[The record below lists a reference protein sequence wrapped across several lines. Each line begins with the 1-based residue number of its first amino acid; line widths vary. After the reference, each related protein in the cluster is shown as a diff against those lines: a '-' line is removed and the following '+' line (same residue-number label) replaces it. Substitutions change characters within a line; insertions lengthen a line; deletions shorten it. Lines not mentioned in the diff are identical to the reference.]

1 MQINYS
7 VKPNKNFYLEV
18 ELPGSKSISNR
29 AVILSA
35 LSGKKVILKNFLTSD
50 DTNYMIDGLKKL
62 GNQIYF
68 SEDNKNLTIVGNSK
82 RDFGKIELFTGNAG
96 TMMRF
101 LSAYI
106 LTGKGEI
113 TLTGDNRMNMRPIKD
128 LVNSLTELGAKVTYL
143 NSEGYPPIK
152 IISEGKISSNCITV
166 DSSVSSQYLTALL
179 LSAGYYSCILN
190 INIPN
195 EKIVSR
201 PYIDMSLKMIQQFGG
216 NVLENKKNSHFRVTP
231 SEYFLTQYL
240 IEGDMS
246 GASYFLA
253 MALITNSTIKIDNFF
268 KNSLQGDKQFLNI
281 FLRLGGTILEESD
294 FSITV
299 KGVETYPGI
308 DIDLNDAPDIA
319 QTLAVV
325 ALFATTKTSVRN
337 VHNMRVKE
345 TDRISALKN
354 EITKLGGIFKEWED
368 GFSVTPSENYNP
380 AEIDTYNDHRMA
392 MSFALAGLRIKG
404 VTIKDSPCVS
414 KTFPDFFKIFDK
426 IYISK

>member
-29 AVILSA
+29 AIILSA

-50 DTNYMIDGLKKL
+50 DTNYMIEGLKKL
-62 GNQIYF
+62 GNTIYF
-68 SEDNKNLTIVGNSK
+68 SENKKNLTILGNSK
-82 RDFGKIELFTGNAG
+82 RDFGKVELFTGNAG

-101 LSAYI
+101 LAAYI

-113 TLTGDNRMNMRPIKD
+113 TLTGDARMNMRPIKD
-128 LVNSLTELGAKVTYL
+128 LVNSLKELGALVSYE

-152 IISEGKISSNCITV
+152 IISEGKILKNLISV
-166 DSSVSSQYLTALL
+166 DSSISSQYLTALL
-179 LSAGYYSCILN
+179 LSASYYSSPLKIAV
-190 INIPN
+190 PKG
-195 EKIVSR
+195 KIVSR
-201 PYIDMSLKMIQQFGG
+201 PYIDMSLKMIEQFGG
-216 NVLENKKNSHFRVTP
+216 DILENKDNFSFKVTP
-231 SEYFLTQYL
+231 KEFSLTEYL

-253 MALITNSTIKIDNFF
+253 MALITNSIIKINNFF
-268 KNSLQGDKQFLNI
+268 KNSLQGDKKFLDI
-281 FLRLGGTILEESD
+281 FLKLGGIILEETD

-299 KGVETYPGI
+299 KGVEDYPGI

-325 ALFATTKTSVRN
+325 ALFANTQTTIRN
-337 VHNMRVKE
+337 VFNMRVKE

-354 EITKLGGIFKEWED
+354 EITKLGGIFEEWED
-368 GFSVTPSENYNP
+368 GFSITPSKNYHS

-392 MSFALAGLRIKG
+392 MSLALAGLRIDG
-404 VTIKDSPCVS
+404 VTIKDSLCVS

-426 IYISK
+426 IYIS

>member
-1 MQINYS
+1 
-7 VKPNKNFYLEV
+7 
-18 ELPGSKSISNR
+18 
-29 AVILSA
+29 
-35 LSGKKVILKNFLTSD
+35 
-50 DTNYMIDGLKKL
+50 
-62 GNQIYF
+62 
-68 SEDNKNLTIVGNSK
+68 
-82 RDFGKIELFTGNAG
+82 
-96 TMMRF
+96 
-101 LSAYI
+101 
-106 LTGKGEI
+106 
-113 TLTGDNRMNMRPIKD
+113 
-128 LVNSLTELGAKVTYL
+128 
-143 NSEGYPPIK
+143 
-152 IISEGKISSNCITV
+152 
-166 DSSVSSQYLTALL
+166 
-179 LSAGYYSCILN
+179 
-190 INIPN
+190 
-195 EKIVSR
+195 
-201 PYIDMSLKMIQQFGG
+201 
-216 NVLENKKNSHFRVTP
+216 
-231 SEYFLTQYL
+231 
-240 IEGDMS
+240 
-246 GASYFLA
+246 
-253 MALITNSTIKIDNFF
+253 
-268 KNSLQGDKQFLNI
+268 QFLNI